1 MNKRKNSLI
10 TYLIITVVTLGLVW
24 IGTKDRASASPQEQN
39 TLSISEPVVMVP
51 GTNGNVDQFDG
62 LIKTLK
68 KKESGIDVVK
78 LTVETDGSVHAAGK
92 FSIETKHPILVVAFD
107 DGSDESLPKQS
118 EWLQR
123 AFAYAEQFYTFSTYD
138 YLGYSN
144 GGLILTGYLENEQ
157 QKSDPLLNHL
167 VTLGTPYN
175 GTSWEDNDNSTVFTE
190 PRKKSAL
197 LTDYLKGRDNIPKN
211 ISVYNISGNID
222 NQNTDGTVPLT
233 SVLAGRLIYGDS
245 KSYQEITVDENA
257 DHSSLIENTKTVQL
271 IQKYLFDQI
280 K

>member
-197 LTDYLKGRDNIPKN
+197 LTDYLKGRGNIPKN

>member
-1 MNKRKNSLI
+1 MNKRKNSLV
-10 TYLIITVVTLGLVW
+10 TYLIITIITFGLVW
-24 IGTKDRASASPQEQN
+24 IGTKNRASASPQELN
-39 TLSISEPVVMVP
+39 ALPISEPVVMVP

-62 LIKTLK
+62 LIKTLE

-78 LTVETDGSVHAAGK
+78 LTVETDGSVQAAGK
-92 FSIETKHPILVVAFD
+92 FSTGTQHPILVVAFD
-107 DGSDESLPKQS
+107 DGSDESLSKQS
-118 EWLQR
+118 EWLQK
-123 AFAYAEQFYTFSTYD
+123 AFAYTEQFYAFSTYD

-157 QKSDPLLNHL
+157 QKSDPTLNHL

-175 GTSWEDNDNSTVFTE
+175 GTDWEDNDNSTVFTE
-190 PRKKSAL
+190 PRKKSPL
-197 LTDYLKGRDNIPKN
+197 LMDYLKGRDNIPKN
-211 ISVYNISGNID
+211 ISVYNISGNVD

-245 KSYQEITVDENA
+245 KSYQEITIDENA
-257 DHSSLIENTKTVQL
+257 DHGSLIENTKTVQL